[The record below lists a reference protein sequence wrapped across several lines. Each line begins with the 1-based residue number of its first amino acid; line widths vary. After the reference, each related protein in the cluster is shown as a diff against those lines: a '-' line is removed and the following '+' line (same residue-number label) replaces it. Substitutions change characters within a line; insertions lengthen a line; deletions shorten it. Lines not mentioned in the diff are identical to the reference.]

1 MPQIVYSMRM
11 KVALLTI
18 LLIFS
23 AVTNAGG
30 WRSIGD
36 LEFLNGTSLETTRKV
51 IKTIDRSLN
60 VLGYTDSSR
69 INTGTI
75 NRGVGNAK
83 SAHGFYS
90 GRKIKQNEIPFVLQ
104 EIQDTT
110 RYIKC
115 IN

>member
-1 MPQIVYSMRM
+1 MRM

-36 LEFLNGTSLETTRKV
+36 LEFLNGTSLQNVRETVKV
-51 IKTIDRSLN
+51 IDRSLN
-60 VLGYTDSSR
+60 VLGYTDTAG
-69 INTGTI
+69 INTGAI

-104 EIQDTT
+104 EVQDTI
-110 RYIKC
+110 RYIK
-115 IN
+115 